1 MKLAI
6 VISWVMLA
14 VGDVVT
20 PLAPGLGDVT
30 QLGALGVLAWVA
42 FTQRKELSEL
52 RARHNDVIDTLC
64 DRWDGWEK
72 IRHADSD
79 KLDTTL
85 REMVSHCAATR
96 ERLIPPGDSP

>member
-6 VISWVMLA
+6 VLSWVMLA
-14 VGDVVT
+14 AGDVVT
-20 PLAPGLGDVT
+20 PFAPGLGDVT

-64 DRWDGWEK
+64 ARWDGWEK
-72 IRHADSD
+72 IRHQDSEKTD
-79 KLDTTL
+79 STL
-85 REMVSHCAATR
+85 QRMISHCAAVQAKASQ
-96 ERLIPPGDSP
+96 PGETP